1 MATFDDSSVTLDVV
15 NDAVAQLNTDVSRIR
30 QMLESGNALATPPPQ
45 AATAEPADVAD
56 RLRALDAMNTAADI
70 AALGSPVRLEILTL
84 CADGPIKV
92 RDLADQLGKGT
103 TGQVYHHLRQLS
115 VAGWLRPAGKSAYA
129 INEDRIDALS
139 AILDAVS

>member
-1 MATFDDSSVTLDVV
+1 MATQQHDSSVTLDVV
-15 NDAVAQLNTDVSRIR
+15 NDAVAELTTNVSRIKE
-30 QMLESGNALATPPPQ
+30 MLERGNNVVSPVAPEH
-45 AATAEPADVAD
+45 AECSDVAT
-56 RLRALDAMNTAADI
+56 RLRSLDAMNTAADI
-70 AALGSPVRLEILTL
+70 AALASPVRLEILTL

-139 AILDAVS
+139 AILDAVG